1 MAFSVVRWLDGS
13 MAMASI
19 CGFSFGKDLVKLNY
33 PVVEAV
39 RSVLPICDRF
49 VFAVG
54 KSDDGTR
61 DLIASIDPRKV
72 EIIDTQWSSNQ
83 IDGTVLSEEANKAL
97 DGAEATDCDWGF
109 YIQADEVV
117 HEADLPKVQAACEQW
132 QDDREVKALLFKYLH
147 FVLDY
152 QTTDPWMYH
161 KASRIVRLDRSCH
174 IVGDACG
181 PAMTGYTGNKG
192 NRDGYLDKNFL
203 GTNVRWARDT
213 AGGVPARIFHYGWV
227 KTREQ
232 LETKFDMVRQLWW
245 GTLDAE
251 ERKRREA
258 NKFGKF
264 LDRYPLLKNYTGPH
278 PAVMAD
284 RIANHPKYQPK
295 RSRWLCPRFY
305 AEVLRHGFHG

>member
-1 MAFSVVRWLDGS
+1 
-13 MAMASI
+13 
-19 CGFSFGKDLVKLNY
+19 
-33 PVVEAV
+33 
-39 RSVLPICDRF
+39 
-49 VFAVG
+49 
-54 KSDDGTR
+54 
-61 DLIASIDPRKV
+61 V
-72 EIIDTQWSSNQ
+72 EIVDTQWSSNQ
-83 IDGTVLSEEANKAL
+83 VDGTVLSEEANKAL

-132 QDDREVKALLFKYLH
+132 QNDREVKALLFKYLH

-161 KASRIVRLDRSCH
+161 KASRIVRLDRSCR

-213 AGGVPARIFHYGWV
+213 AGGKPARIFHYGWV

-264 LDRYPLLKNYTGPH
+264 LDRLPAAEELHRPAPRRHGRPDRQPPEVPTQAKPL
-278 PAVMAD
+278 AMSA
-284 RIANHPKYQPK
+284 
-295 RSRWLCPRFY
+295 
-305 AEVLRHGFHG
+305 VLRRSVAPRVPWLTLTKNRKPGLQAVSETQPPPARRCR

>member
-1 MAFSVVRWLDGS
+1 MG
-13 MAMASI
+13 I
-19 CGFSFGKDLVKLNY
+19 CGFSFGKDLVRLDY
-33 PVVEAV
+33 PVAESV

-61 DLIASIDPRKV
+61 ERVASIDPKV
-72 EIIDTQWSSNQ
+72 QIIDTEWSSNRV
-83 IDGTVLSEEANKAL
+83 DGTVLSEEANKAL
-97 DGAEATDCDWGF
+97 AAAEATGCDWGF

-117 HEADLPKVQAACEQW
+117 HEDDLPPIRSACEHW
-132 QDDREVKALLFKYLH
+132 PDHAEVKALLFRYLH

-161 KASRIVRLDRSCH
+161 KASRIVRLDGSCR

-181 PAMTGYTGNKG
+181 PALKHYTGNQA

-203 GTNVRWARDT
+203 GTHVRWANT
-213 AGGVPARIFHYGWV
+213 PGSASGAPARIFHYGWV

-245 GTLDAE
+245 GTLDEE
-251 ERKRREA
+251 ERRRREQS
-258 NKFGKF
+258 KFGRF
-264 LDRYPLLKNYTGPH
+264 LGRYPILKNYTGSH

-295 RSRWLCPRFY
+295 RNRWLNPRFY